1 MVEFEP
7 EQLARRILSVLLL
20 VFGVLVVPTQLY
32 VIHTGLYL
40 KLLKEQRG
48 QNF

>member
-20 VFGVLVVPTQLY
+20 VFGALVVPTQLY
-32 VIHTGLYL
+32 IIQTGLYL
-40 KLLKEQRG
+40 EILNAERG